1 MQAVFVNIAT
11 INLKRHTTFAIKN
24 KMNTNNYLGTEPP
37 KNRVQENYDAFTGSY
52 NQQQEYNNAVT
63 APPTYNGYAT
73 NNSNGTKDNIQEV
86 YKKYSDAI
94 SSPTLSA
101 IGRKVNNKIVKPM
114 LVHFNDTDLQELEEM
129 EKKRERLNK
138 LQRGVIDIMH
148 HFNTTRPIAEAYE
161 KYMDNKIIREAGVP
175 LKSLRHALAAWE
187 IGGGI
192 KELGTNLSSNAERFA
207 KKYDE
212 YYEGNKD
219 KIQEKSYIS
228 EARNALRHTIWQG
241 KLAAIYGPQVAM
253 DAGDAHETRPY
264 LDTDIIAYDNKEY
277 ADMAADLLN
286 NQIGRRIGVMM
297 RGCETKDIALKVLE
311 EYYTNG
317 LYSRE
322 MGRDGRWYVIKRNL
336 PLDVYLEIF
345 NLYKNSD
352 EFGF

>member
-11 INLKRHTTFAIKN
+11 INLKCHTTFAIKN

-73 NNSNGTKDNIQEV
+73 NNSNGTKDNIQEA

-114 LVHFNDTDLQELEEM
+114 LLHFNDTDLQELEEM

-175 LKSLRHALAAWE
+175 LKSPRHALAAWE

-192 KELGTNLSSNAERFA
+192 NKDGTNLSSNAERFA
-207 KKYDE
+207 KNMTNIMKE
-212 YYEGNKD
+212 MRR
-219 KIQEKSYIS
+219 KSRKRAIL
-228 EARNALRHTIWQG
+228 AR
-241 KLAAIYGPQVAM
+241 P
-253 DAGDAHETRPY
+253 ETP
-264 LDTDIIAYDNKEY
+264 
-277 ADMAADLLN
+277 
-286 NQIGRRIGVMM
+286 
-297 RGCETKDIALKVLE
+297 
-311 EYYTNG
+311 
-317 LYSRE
+317 
-322 MGRDGRWYVIKRNL
+322 
-336 PLDVYLEIF
+336 
-345 NLYKNSD
+345 
-352 EFGF
+352 